1 METTVLVALFLASVL
16 FASLSSESIQ
26 CKNVLEADWVA
37 VRDDTSIQLSCT
49 WNDSGIRTLID
60 APIQWYY
67 NSTALITDNARID
80 DGINFT
86 LESTG
91 NSPLEISL
99 PQDYSRIKA
108 ERNYT
113 CGCTEDGNEKWPRG
127 VQVLI
132 GE

>member
-1 METTVLVALFLASVL
+1 MFLASVL
-16 FASLSSESIQ
+16 SASFASEPIQ
-26 CKNVLEADWVA
+26 CKNVSEADWVA
-37 VRDDTSIQLSCT
+37 VRDDTSIPLSCT
-49 WNDSGIRTLID
+49 WNDSGFRTLID
-60 APIQWYY
+60 RDVPIQWYY